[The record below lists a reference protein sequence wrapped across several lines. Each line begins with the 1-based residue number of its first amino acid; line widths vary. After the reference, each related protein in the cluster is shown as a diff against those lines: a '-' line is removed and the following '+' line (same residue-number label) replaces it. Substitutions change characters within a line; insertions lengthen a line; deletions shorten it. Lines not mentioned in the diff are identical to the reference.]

1 VKHLIKTQVYFFT
14 EKQGGRNTPF
24 GAGFNPKI
32 KFDGSFDELF
42 TELILE
48 EEDVLFPGDNV
59 KLELTV
65 KGAPDYHLYKGASFD
80 FFEGD
85 RKIAEGSV
93 SFVEVLE

>member
-1 VKHLIKTQVYFFT
+1 VRYLIKTQVYFFT

-48 EEDVLFPGDNV
+48 EDDVLFPGDNV

-65 KGAPDYHLYKGASFD
+65 KGAADYHCYRGASFE
-80 FFEGD
+80 FIEGE
-85 RKIAEGSV
+85 RKIGEGSV
-93 SFVEVLE
+93 SFVELLD